1 MAHEHPPLTIRDN
14 PAAHRYETE
23 VDGELAVAYY
33 RLAGTTI
40 TFTHTEVP
48 ERFEGRGIGGAL
60 ARFAL
65 DDARA
70 RGLKVAPRCPF
81 IKAYID
87 RHPEYQPLVI
97 GQRDEA

>member
-1 MAHEHPPLTIRDN
+1 MASEHPPLTIRDN

-33 RLAGTTI
+33 QLAGTTI

-65 DDARA
+65 EDARA
-70 RGLKVAPRCPF
+70 RGLGVIPRCPF
-81 IKAYID
+81 ISAYIR
-87 RHPEYQPLVI
+87 RHPEYQPLVLDYK
-97 GQRDEA
+97 GEA